1 MPDQHAADCS
11 HARRRSPGAGST
23 GRWLVVALLGVIA
36 ACLLI
41 EVGAGR
47 VGAQGPT
54 HSAGAGGAFIVAG
67 QITRDTYGLYLVDTE
82 HATMALYEYQP
93 SSRKLRLLATRTYT
107 FDVQLDE
114 YNTELSP
121 REVREL
127 VAQQKRLE
135 DTPARP

>member
-1 MPDQHAADCS
+1 
-11 HARRRSPGAGST
+11 
-23 GRWLVVALLGVIA
+23 
-36 ACLLI
+36 
-41 EVGAGR
+41 

-67 QITRDTYGLYLVDTE
+67 QITPDTYGLYLVDTQ
-82 HATMALYEYQP
+82 HATIALYEYQP
-93 SSRKLRLLATRTYT
+93 SSRKLRLLAARTYM

-121 REVREL
+121 REVKKL

-135 DTPARP
+135 NTPAQP